1 MPEPSLEQ
9 QARKLLRHP
18 PGSIDALFLTR
29 VLRVFETLARDLPK
43 EALSAAATAPSD
55 FEAVLQAI
63 LAGRGRWVDF
73 DREKNPLALARLR
86 GQQARL
92 ALLSSEGGILSA
104 AQVAELLNIS
114 RQAVNKRRQ
123 TGQLLALPVGR
134 RRFAYPAWQLAAG
147 ETLPGLEAVLERLA
161 DHDPWMQGRFFL
173 MANQR
178 LGDRRPLDELR
189 QGNVEAVIAAAAVYG
204 EHGAA

>member
-43 EALSAAATAPSD
+43 EALSAAAAAPSD

-86 GQQARL
+86 GQQARQ
-92 ALLSSEGGILSA
+92 AFLSSEGGILSA

-147 ETLPGLEAVLERLA
+147 RRFQVWKRCSKGWPTTIPGCRGVSS
-161 DHDPWMQGRFFL
+161 
-173 MANQR
+173 
-178 LGDRRPLDELR
+178 
-189 QGNVEAVIAAAAVYG
+189 
-204 EHGAA
+204 